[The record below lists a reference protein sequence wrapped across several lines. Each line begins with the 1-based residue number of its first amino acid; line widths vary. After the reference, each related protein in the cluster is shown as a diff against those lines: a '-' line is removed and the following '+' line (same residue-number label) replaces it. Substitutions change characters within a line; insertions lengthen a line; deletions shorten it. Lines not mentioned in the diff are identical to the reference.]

1 MICMAQCEKYFLFKA
16 NPFTTAGRK
25 TDTIFKL
32 FWVFC
37 RHATLLVWIF
47 TIGPLSGRYEHLLLA
62 PCREGMNIYYWPLVG
77 KVCIFT
83 IGPLSGRYEHLLLAP
98 CREGM
103 NIYYWPLVGKV
114 WKLTCKHCRKYE
126 SSSIAKNTK
135 ERKCELQ
142 MILNYLSAN
151 FPSMLGESSA
161 LSVTNRRQKSS
172 QNGRER

>member
-37 RHATLLVWIF
+37 RHATLLVW
-47 TIGPLSGRYEHLLLA
+47 
-62 PCREGMNIYYWPLVG
+62 
-77 KVCIFT
+77 IFT